1 MYITLGVDG
10 DTSDGHTTGDGL
22 GHGECGV
29 VTDEEL
35 TKGVASGLVS
45 SFQM

>member
-1 MYITLGVDG
+1 MYITWASMEHI
-10 DTSDGHTTGDGL
+10 TSDGHTTGL

-35 TKGVASGLVS
+35 
-45 SFQM
+45 